1 MTLEPVDE
9 ILDEDGGVQ
18 NVPVM
23 CVPQL
28 RGVGQRGEFW
38 QNDNS
43 VLYQWSRHTFSN
55 ITKLTRFT
63 T

>member
-9 ILDEDGGVQ
+9 ILHEDGGVQ

-28 RGVGQRGEFW
+28 RGVGSE
-38 QNDNS
+38 
-43 VLYQWSRHTFSN
+43 VSN
-55 ITKLTRFT
+55 GKLTILFFFNRVMYLHFQ
-63 T
+63 

>member
-1 MTLEPVDE
+1 MSLQPVDK

-28 RGVGQRGEFW
+28 RGRSEQR
-38 QNDNS
+38 
-43 VLYQWSRHTFSN
+43 
-55 ITKLTRFT
+55 
-63 T
+63 